1 MEIFAFFNRPKSQQK
16 CRHYYPITIPL
27 QVSKNGQTVSSLDA
41 SWLEHMSDHFRKGG
55 VLVNAVFQ
63 LAMANGTE
71 YVTSSLPVPMIL
83 PLLSSLLHRESC
95 MVSKHGTFAF

>member
-16 CRHYYPITIPL
+16 CRQYYPVTIPL
-27 QVSKNGQTVSSLDA
+27 QVSKNGHTVSSLDA

-63 LAMANGTE
+63 LGMANGMECFTTFL
-71 YVTSSLPVPMIL
+71 VPVIL
-83 PLLSSLLHRESC
+83 ALLSSLLQQ
-95 MVSKHGTFAF
+95 KAI